1 MRTTVVELFVVPRSR
16 SELLEH
22 QGTLGTRGIDIREGQ
37 AYGFR
42 RGVMVPTLKLAIPI
56 SQIVIP
62 SARHG
67 EHVPG
72 HHRLLA
78 ANLAD
83 DVGRAAPPRGEHLN
97 VLPLEWQVAE
107 RDPVDVEVPHAPKIK
122 EHLLA
127 IRTLK
132 ANRADPL
139 REHTD
144 VQHYPV
150 LPRQEDSSVHG
161 SQCPLVEHR
170 VDPDPHNA
178 VS

>member
-83 DVGRAAPPRGEHLN
+83 DVGHFLGPSAEKQCVAEDAVLTGYT
-97 VLPLEWQVAE
+97 LPLGHFFV
-107 RDPVDVEVPHAPKIK
+107 
-122 EHLLA
+122 HLRR
-127 IRTLK
+127 IR
-132 ANRADPL
+132 
-139 REHTD
+139 
-144 VQHYPV
+144 
-150 LPRQEDSSVHG
+150 
-161 SQCPLVEHR
+161 
-170 VDPDPHNA
+170 